1 MRSAPRNTRILWL
14 GLFAGPAGWFLT
26 LQGGYAVAPSAC
38 EAHNSFRL
46 HALALAGLIVAA
58 LGTLLAW
65 RGWQDAG
72 AGGPIET
79 ADPKLAR
86 ARFLSAL
93 GLMGGLLFLVVIVAH
108 WITIAVL
115 DPCDSP

>member
-1 MRSAPRNTRILWL
+1 MAAPRNTRLLWL
-14 GLFAGPAGWFLT
+14 GLFAGPVGWFLT
-26 LQGGYAVAPSAC
+26 LQGGYALAPGAC
-38 EAHNSFRL
+38 FTQSSIRL
-46 HALALAGLIVAA
+46 YVMALAGLIVAA

-79 ADPKLAR
+79 PDPRLAR

-108 WITIAVL
+108 CIAIGVL